1 MKKKLM
7 NILKVTFLII
17 ISIVILFFL
26 IRSVISHN
34 TLKNSTNRNKVSEL
48 QQIKLQNK
56 KQTVL
61 LEGKS
66 KDLPILIT
74 VHGGPGTP
82 IPFSIGARNAFP
94 ELTDKYIMVY
104 WDQYGSGKN
113 YSPLNNE
120 ITIENYVNMLADLVT
135 EIRKQYPD
143 NKIYL
148 FGMSW
153 GSILTCKVSNRLPN
167 EISGV
172 IAYGQIINNLGK
184 NEDAYNQLTRSNL
197 KKEERQVLD
206 QVMKSDNCDLESRMK
221 VYSLIGKYTNGYF
234 YKDKSESSSKMY
246 KLTLE
251 MFFSPDYTLTDAY
264 NALIGGNKNI
274 QMNSTIFNEM
284 FNTDLSKE
292 LSELKV
298 PYLILQGKDD
308 TIAST
313 STVQALASHSNNP
326 NLKVKVFDK
335 SGHIPTNN
343 CFKKVID
350 EVINFQSK

>member
-1 MKKKLM
+1 M
-7 NILKVTFLII
+7 
-17 ISIVILFFL
+17 
-26 IRSVISHN
+26 
-34 TLKNSTNRNKVSEL
+34 
-48 QQIKLQNK
+48 
-56 KQTVL
+56 
-61 LEGKS
+61 
-66 KDLPILIT
+66 
-74 VHGGPGTP
+74 
-82 IPFSIGARNAFP
+82 
-94 ELTDKYIMVY
+94 
-104 WDQYGSGKN
+104 
-113 YSPLNNE
+113 
-120 ITIENYVNMLADLVT
+120 
-135 EIRKQYPD
+135 
-143 NKIYL
+143 
-148 FGMSW
+148 
-153 GSILTCKVSNRLPN
+153 
-167 EISGV
+167 
-172 IAYGQIINNLGK
+172 
-184 NEDAYNQLTRSNL
+184 TRCNL
-197 KKEERQVLD
+197 KKEERQVLE

-264 NALIGGNKNI
+264 NALIGGNKNV

-292 LSELKV
+292 FSELKV